1 MSELLNVFRRA
12 IKGPQV
18 LDTHKFL
25 SSVFTVPGRMKRSDI
40 EKLRTQINKTR
51 LKDKVA

>member
-18 LDTHKFL
+18 LDTHQFL
-25 SSVFTVPGRMKRSDI
+25 NSVFSVPGRMKRSDI

-51 LKDKVA
+51 LKDKVT

>member
-18 LDTHKFL
+18 LDTHQFL
-25 SSVFTVPGRMKRSDI
+25 SSVFTVPGRLKRSDI